1 MQSVLWSL
9 PLLGRKGINS
19 SNSLTPVLCSRSGL
33 VAMKLP
39 YWIALI
45 TFRLITSWCVDDVG
59 CDGLGLCLHQ
69 IKGLWRTALV
79 LSTLLPSDLDQ
90 ISPAQRAHQ
99 FHTTEDAI
107 LKLGDDFIPDCFV
120 VVKFK
125 HMCISRIWGYHVVWL
140 LADIYIQ

>member
-1 MQSVLWSL
+1 
-9 PLLGRKGINS
+9 
-19 SNSLTPVLCSRSGL
+19 
-33 VAMKLP
+33 MKLP

-45 TFRLITSWCVDDVG
+45 TFCLITTLCVDDVG
-59 CDGLGLCLHQ
+59 CGGLGLCLHQ

-90 ISPAQRAHQ
+90 ISPAQRARQ
-99 FHTTEDAI
+99 FRTTEDAI

-125 HMCISRIWGYHVVWL
+125 HMCMSHIWGYHVVQL